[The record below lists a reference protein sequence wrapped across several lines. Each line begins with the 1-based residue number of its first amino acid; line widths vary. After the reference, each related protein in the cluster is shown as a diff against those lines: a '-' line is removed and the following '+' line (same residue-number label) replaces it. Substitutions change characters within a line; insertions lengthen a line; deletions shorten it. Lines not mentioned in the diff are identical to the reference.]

1 MGGDGINDAA
11 ALVAASVGVAMG
23 SGTDV
28 ALEKADGA
36 LLRINI
42 YDVMEMIRLARAAVA
57 NMRQNIVIALGLK
70 AVFLIT
76 SVLGLTGL
84 WIAILADT
92 GATAIVTANALRL
105 LGFFRSGRPSAGGS
119 AAYTREGIE
128 PATA

>member
-1 MGGDGINDAA
+1 
-11 ALVAASVGVAMG
+11 
-23 SGTDV
+23 
-28 ALEKADGA
+28 
-36 LLRINI
+36 
-42 YDVMEMIRLARAAVA
+42 
-57 NMRQNIVIALGLK
+57 
-70 AVFLIT
+70 VFLVT